1 MRQRLLTFAV
11 LGLILIG
18 IGEWNLRSSKI
29 APLNSLNDLWLEF
42 CVGNSGDKIQK
53 PSISVVRI
61 NDGYEPLNIGGDK
74 SQGGNPRLSRLD
86 FATILKFV
94 ADMNP
99 KAVSFL
105 PTPTF
110 NEENVLNKTDIV
122 PLKDAAMQL
131 PRFPV
136 ATAVSDD
143 GEKAIEKQPVSY
155 TSLKVEGDAST
166 VFPFSRTI
174 RYPDAQILS
183 NGIPAFK
190 AMESARGLIGD
201 DEAKVPLIARKG
213 DQIIPSIIL
222 TSVASHAG
230 VAADQ
235 ISVNFT
241 GKSPVIQLGE
251 YRTIPIN
258 ADGTM
263 TLPNHS
269 GLGHAIMTL
278 QRNDEGEIVE
288 KHHLTSL
295 SVDELAYTGE
305 ANDEVAKRILS
316 DFQGKFQSLSENLV
330 VIGFDRTADRHINI
344 PGGEILSETSLITRA
359 MAVIQSGRFLTWWP
373 AWGRW
378 LAVAAIAL
386 IALILFKLPKGKF
399 IPLTIASCLIYFSVW
414 ILIFKSTLSWTPP
427 FVALALFGLMLIV
440 GLLIPAGAKKE
451 AAAAEEEVPAEA

>member
-1 MRQRLLTFAV
+1 MRQRFLIFAV

-18 IGEWNLRSSKI
+18 IGEWNLRSGKI
-29 APLNSLNDLWLEF
+29 APLNALNDLWLEF

-53 PSISVVRI
+53 PSLSVVRI
-61 NDGYEPLNIGGDK
+61 NDGYEPLNIGEDKKKGD
-74 SQGGNPRLSRLD
+74 NPRLSRLD
-86 FATILKFV
+86 FATILGFAAK
-94 ADMNP
+94 MNP

-131 PRFPV
+131 PRFAV
-136 ATAVSDD
+136 ATTVSDD
-143 GEKAIEKQPVSY
+143 GEKAIEKQLIQY
-155 TSLKVEGDAST
+155 ASLKVEGDVST
-166 VFPFSRTI
+166 VLPFSRTI

-190 AMESARGLIGD
+190 AIESARGLIGD
-201 DEAKVPLIARKG
+201 DQAKIPLIARKG

-235 ISVNFT
+235 ILVNFA
-241 GKSPVIQLGE
+241 GKKPVIQLGD
-251 YRTIPIN
+251 YRTIPVN
-258 ADGTM
+258 SDGTL

-269 GLGHAIMTL
+269 GLSHSMMTL
-278 QRNDEGEIVE
+278 QRDDNGEIVE

-305 ANDEVAKRILS
+305 ENDEVAKRILS
-316 DFQGKFQSLSENLV
+316 SFQGKFKSLSENLV

-344 PGGEILSETSLITRA
+344 PGGEVLSETSLLTRA

-386 IALILFKLPKGKF
+386 IALILFKLPNGKF
-399 IPLTIASCLIYFSVW
+399 VPLSIASGLIYFSVW
-414 ILIFKSTLSWTPP
+414 ILIFKNTLSWTPP
-427 FVALALFGLMLIV
+427 FVALSLFGLILVV
-440 GLLIPAGAKKE
+440 GLLIPVGEKKV
-451 AAAAEEEVPAEA
+451 AEEPAEAE